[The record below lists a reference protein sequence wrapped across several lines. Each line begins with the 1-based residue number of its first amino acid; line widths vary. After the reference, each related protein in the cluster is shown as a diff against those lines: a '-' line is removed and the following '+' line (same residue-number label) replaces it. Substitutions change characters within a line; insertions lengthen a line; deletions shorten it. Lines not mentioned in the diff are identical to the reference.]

1 MKTTLITLPGLLAL
15 SIGSVLWAAGASPSG
30 EDPGVRGPAAATSPT
45 TPAIRMAPYR
55 VRADVPAPLSIIEP
69 RISLPV
75 IISDDGERS
84 N

>member
-1 MKTTLITLPGLLAL
+1 
-15 SIGSVLWAAGASPSG
+15 
-30 EDPGVRGPAAATSPT
+30 
-45 TPAIRMAPYR
+45 MAPYR